1 MRYLLGDYTTEGG
14 PGLVVAGPDGL
25 GAAAPVVNPSWVH
38 VGPEAVYT
46 LTETEPGF
54 AAAWSIGEDFALDRA
69 GQGQS
74 TGGNNPCHAVVDPSG
89 RWLLVA
95 NYGAADGAGATV
107 AVLPIGE
114 GGQLGPA
121 ASVFQLTG
129 SGPDPER
136 QSGPHAH
143 QVVCRLG
150 RVLVVDLGSDR
161 IHAFDLGEDGVLTPA
176 ATTALEPGFGP
187 RHLAFVG
194 DRAVVAGE
202 LANAVV
208 VGSFDERSATF
219 SFGPVVPLPSGDV
232 ADLAALPDIGLD
244 ERVPDPAPAAVVADP
259 ERGLAYITV
268 RGPDHVVA
276 VDPADGSLVRAVP
289 VGAAWPRDA
298 VLTGDGTLLVACQ
311 HSGVVTRV
319 DPTGEEAPTVEW
331 TVPGVTCVA
340 PIALG
345 HPARVNLHALQN
357 FTSGIL

>member
-54 AAAWSIGEDFALDRA
+54 AGAWRLGEDFALERL

-74 TGGNNPCHAVVDPSG
+74 TGGNNPCHAAVDPSG

-95 NYGAADGAGATV
+95 NYGDGDGNGASV

-114 GGQLGPA
+114 DGQLGPA
-121 ASVFQLTG
+121 VDVFALTG
-129 SGPDPER
+129 SGPHAER

-143 QVVCRLG
+143 QVVCREG
-150 RVLVVDLGSDR
+150 RVLAVDLGSDR
-161 IHAFDLGEDGVLTPA
+161 VHAFDLGEDGTLTPA

-187 RHLAFVG
+187 RHLAFAGSHAILV
-194 DRAVVAGE
+194 GE
-202 LANAVV
+202 LSNAIV

-219 SFGPVVPLPSGDV
+219 SFGPVVPLPDGET

-244 ERVPDPAPAAVVADP
+244 AGTHEPLPAAVVPDP
-259 ERGLAYITV
+259 ERGLVYITV
-268 RGPDHVVA
+268 RGTDQLVA
-276 VDPADGSLVRAVP
+276 VEAADGELVRAVP

-298 VLTGDGTLLVACQ
+298 VLTPDGTLLVACQ

-319 DPTGEEAPTVEW
+319 DPTGERAPVVEW

-340 PIALG
+340 PIA
-345 HPARVNLHALQN
+345 
-357 FTSGIL
+357 

>member
-25 GAAAPVVNPSWVH
+25 GDAAAVVNPSWVH

-54 AAAWSIGEDFALDRA
+54 AGAWRLGEDFALERV

-74 TGGNNPCHAVVDPSG
+74 TGGNNPCHATVDPSG

-95 NYGAADGAGATV
+95 NYGAPDGAGASV

-114 GGQLGPA
+114 DGRLGPA
-121 ASVFQLTG
+121 AHVFELSG
-129 SGPDPER
+129 SGPDPDR

-143 QVVCRLG
+143 QVVCRQG

-161 IHAFDLGEDGVLTPA
+161 IHAFDLGEDGALTPA

-194 DRAVVAGE
+194 DRATVAGE
-202 LANAVV
+202 LANAVA

-219 SFGPVVPLPSGDV
+219 SFGPAVPLPGDGV
-232 ADLAALPDIGLD
+232 ADYAEMPDIGLEED
-244 ERVPDPAPAAVVADP
+244 APRPAPAAVVPDP
-259 ERGLAYITV
+259 ERGLVYITV
-268 RGPDHVVA
+268 RGSDQLVA
-276 VDPADGSLVRAVP
+276 VDPVDGSLVRSVP

-311 HSGVVTRV
+311 HTGAVTRV
-319 DPTGEEAPTVEW
+319 DPTGEAEPVTEW
-331 TVPGVTCVA
+331 SVPGVTCVA
-340 PIALG
+340 PL
-345 HPARVNLHALQN
+345 
-357 FTSGIL
+357 S

>member
-25 GAAAPVVNPSWVH
+25 GAAAAVVNPSWVH

-54 AAAWSIGEDFALDRA
+54 AAAWRLGEGFTLDRA
-69 GQGQS
+69 GQGRS
-74 TGGNNPCHAVVDPSG
+74 TGGNNPCHATVDPTG

-95 NYGAADGAGATV
+95 NYGNGDGGGASV

-114 GGQLGPA
+114 GGTLGEA
-121 ASVFQLTG
+121 VDVFKLSG
-129 SGPDPER
+129 SGPDAGR
-136 QSGPHAH
+136 QAGAHAH
-143 QVVCRLG
+143 QVVCHMG
-150 RVLVVDLGSDR
+150 RVLAVDLGSDR
-161 IHAFDLGEDGVLTPA
+161 IHAFDIGEGGKLAPA
-176 ATTALEPGFGP
+176 ATTGLEPGFGP

-194 DRAVVAGE
+194 DRAILVGE
-202 LANAVV
+202 LANAVA

-219 SFGPVVPLPSGDV
+219 SFRSPVPLPGGDV

-244 ERVPDPAPAAVVADP
+244 EDAPNPLPAAVVPDA
-259 ERGLAYITV
+259 ERGLVYVTV
-268 RGPDHVVA
+268 RGTDQLA
-276 VDPADGSLVRAVP
+276 SIDPADGSLVRSVP

-298 VLTGDGTLLVACQ
+298 VLTADGTVLVACQ

-319 DPTGEEAPTVEW
+319 DPTGETEPTAEW

-340 PIALG
+340 PL
-345 HPARVNLHALQN
+345 
-357 FTSGIL
+357 T